1 MKRLYNTPEHK
12 EEVKAALQDGRL
24 FVILTALFFPKAAK
38 KFIIR
43 VLCVALGAFLI
54 FKFILLPLVIR
65 GGSMNPTYPERGFIF
80 CFAPAKYLFKPERGD
95 VVIMRY
101 GKGVMLLKRVI
112 GLPGDRIAF
121 RKGVLYRN
129 GEAVQ
134 EPYATKPCSWEL
146 PERVVSQG
154 HFYLVGDNRSVSME
168 EHIFGEMSQQYYA
181 GVPLW

>member
-121 RKGVLYRN
+121 RKGVLYLTQQNPAAGNCRN
-129 GEAVQ
+129 GSFHKVTSIWWGITALY
-134 EPYATKPCSWEL
+134 PWKNTY
-146 PERVVSQG
+146 
-154 HFYLVGDNRSVSME
+154 SVK
-168 EHIFGEMSQQYYA
+168 
-181 GVPLW
+181 